1 MSMWGDVGSPE
12 GLKKTIL
19 SIVVGIV
26 LVIVGAVGASIATGV
41 GDYILGSLNKTGFT
55 IPASANYLSPIGSMP
70 SSVFL
75 ILMIVFIVAGV
86 VVIIQALLKAFG
98 NIGAGI

>member
-1 MSMWGDVGSPE
+1 MSWGDVGSPE

-19 SIVVGIV
+19 AIVVGIV

-41 GDYILGSLNKTGFT
+41 GDYILQALNKTGFT
-55 IPASANYLSPIGSMP
+55 IPASANYLAPIGSLP

-75 ILMIVFIVAGV
+75 ILMIVFVVVGV
-86 VVIIQALLKAFG
+86 VVIIEALLKSFG
-98 NIGAGI
+98 GLGAGV